1 MKIPF
6 LRAPFL
12 LASSAWLLPLA
23 LALPA
28 SAQGSD
34 ACSTATGIAG
44 QGDFAFNNASATT
57 GPQGQN
63 ESICNQFGTMGID
76 HDVWFAWTAPT
87 TGYATVTLCNTVG
100 FDSKV
105 AAYAGSGCPVSPAL
119 ACNDDSCGTQSV
131 IGFDV
136 IAGQMYTLQVG
147 SFPGSGGGS
156 GTFNLTVGDPPP
168 ACGTN
173 TGPDVIV
180 GDLTDVLNANP
191 VGNFDAIAIGT
202 TSCNIGTAVV
212 NWIGGTNDH
221 PVIRQNLY
229 RYSEVNGASRFEQV
243 GLSWLKHGFASLQ
256 GSLCCTCQ
264 PGGDGS
270 HLGVGCSDPY
280 DAGLN
285 GAQSSLGP
293 NWQVNA
299 HTGVFTYPPANPSH
313 PNDSIFRRLQVALA
327 DLSVTGPPSTT
338 RFFGECQYVTKD
350 DAGAGNQNNN
360 ASWREM
366 TCAGTAS
373 NYNLNLTGM
382 THRAESAIRAWADF
396 DASVNLVDLQIPGDG
411 LVVLGTRATDLGGGQ
426 WHYEYAVY
434 NMNADRNVGTFS
446 IPLAPGVTV
455 SNVAFHDV
463 RYHDNDGNG
472 NVTFSGTDWSVSQT
486 SGAIT
491 WSTETQAAN
500 NNANAIR
507 WGSLYNF
514 RFDANT
520 PPQSGTITLGLWK
533 PGSPD
538 SIAGAGDVPS
548 AGGAIAAFCFGDGTV
563 AACPC
568 TNSGSTEHGCD
579 NSAGTGG
586 SLLGGSGTPSL
597 SADTL
602 LLSVTGER
610 ATAFS
615 LFLQGDVEIAPA
627 IYGDGLRCTSGS
639 MKRLYSKNAS
649 GGAVAAPT
657 GADPSVSARSAALG
671 DTIPATATRVY
682 QVLYRDPDPSFCPT
696 PTGST
701 FNASNG
707 LRVTWGL

>member
-1 MKIPF
+1 MKIPLSRVIPPMLLSIAF
-6 LRAPFL
+6 VAP
-12 LASSAWLLPLA
+12 AW
-23 LALPA
+23 
-28 SAQGSD
+28 AQGSD
-34 ACSTATGIAG
+34 DCSTPTMIAG
-44 QGDFAFNNASATT
+44 QGDFAFDSTTATT
-57 GPQGQN
+57 GSQGQN
-63 ESICNQFGTMGID
+63 ESLCNQFGTTGID
-76 HDVWFAWTAPT
+76 HDVWFVWTAPA
-87 TGYATVTLCNTVG
+87 TGFATVSLCNTVA
-100 FDSKV
+100 FDSKI
-105 AAYAGSGCPVSPAL
+105 AAYSGSGCPVSPAL
-119 ACNDDSCGTQSV
+119 ACNDDSCGVQSV

-136 IAGQMYTLQVG
+136 TVGQDYTLQIG
-147 SFPGSGGGS
+147 SFPGAGGGS
-156 GTFNLTVGDPPP
+156 GTFNLSVGDAPP

-191 VGNFDAIAIGT
+191 VGGIDALAIGT

-212 NWIGGTNDH
+212 NWLGGTNDH

-229 RYSEVNGASRFEQV
+229 RYSEVNGAGRFEQV

-285 GAQSSLGP
+285 GSQSGLGP

-313 PNDSIFRRLQVALA
+313 PNDTIYRRLQVALS
-327 DLSVTGPPSTT
+327 DLSVTGGTSTT

-350 DAGAGNQNNN
+350 DATAGNQNNN
-360 ASWREM
+360 ASWRQM
-366 TCAGTAS
+366 SVTGSAT
-373 NYNLNLTGM
+373 NYDLQLTGM
-382 THRAESAIRAWADF
+382 THRAESAIRAWAAID
-396 DASVNLVDLQIPGDG
+396 SNVNLDDLQIQGDG

-434 NMNADRNVGTFS
+434 NMNADRNIGSVS

-472 NVTFSGTDWSVSQT
+472 NVTFSGADWTVAQT
-486 SGAIT
+486 SAAIT

-507 WGSLYNF
+507 WGTLYNF

-520 PPQSGTITLGLWK
+520 APQSGSITLGIWK

-538 SIAGAGDVPS
+538 SISGTGDVPG

-568 TNSGSTEHGCD
+568 SNSGVPEHGCD
-579 NSAGTGG
+579 NSSGTGG
-586 SLLGGSGTPSL
+586 SILAGSGTPSL

-602 LLSVTGER
+602 SFSVTGER
-610 ATAFS
+610 PTAFS
-615 LFLQGDVEIAPA
+615 VFFQGDAEISPVL
-627 IYGDGLRCTSGS
+627 YGDGLRCTGGS
-639 MKRLYSKNAS
+639 IVRLYSKNAS
-649 GGAVAAPT
+649 GGAASAPT
-657 GADPSVSARSAALG
+657 GSELPVSQRSAALG
-671 DTIPATATRVY
+671 APILPTDTRIY
-682 QVLYRDPDPSFCPT
+682 QVLYRDPDPSFCPM

-707 LRVTWGL
+707 LRVTWGP

>member
-1 MKIPF
+1 MKIP
-6 LRAPFL
+6 
-12 LASSAWLLPLA
+12 LPR
-23 LALPA
+23 ALPFVLLSLA
-28 SAQGSD
+28 FAPSAMAQGSD
-34 ACSTATGIAG
+34 DCSTPTILAG
-44 QGDFAFNNASATT
+44 QGDYAFDSTSATT
-57 GPQGQN
+57 GTQGQN
-63 ESICNQFGTMGID
+63 ESLCDQFGTRGID
-76 HDVWFAWTAPT
+76 HDVWFVWTAPA
-87 TGYATVTLCNTVG
+87 TGYATLSLCGTVA
-100 FDSKV
+100 FDSKI
-105 AAYAGSGCPVSPAL
+105 AAYLGSGCPVSSAL

-131 IGFDV
+131 IGFDAT
-136 IAGQMYTLQVG
+136 AGLSYTFQIG
-147 SFPGSGGGS
+147 SFPGSGGGA

-173 TGPDVIV
+173 VGPDVIV
-180 GDLTDVLNANP
+180 GDLSDVQNANP
-191 VGNFDAIAIGT
+191 VNGVDALAIGT

-229 RYSEVNGASRFEQV
+229 RYSVVNGAGRFEQV

-285 GAQSSLGP
+285 GSQGSLGP

-299 HTGVFTYPPANPSH
+299 HTGVFTYPPSNPSH
-313 PNDSIFRRLQVALA
+313 PNDSVYRRLQVALT
-327 DLSVTGPPSTT
+327 DLSVTGGTSTT

-350 DAGAGNQNNN
+350 DAAAGNQNNN

-366 TCAGTAS
+366 SCSGTAS
-373 NYNLNLTGM
+373 NYNFALTGM
-382 THRAESAIRAWADF
+382 THRAESAIHAWAAL
-396 DASVNLVDLQIPGDG
+396 DATVNLQDLQIPGDG
-411 LVVLGTRATDLGGGQ
+411 LVVLGSRTTDLGGGQ

-434 NMNADRNVGTFS
+434 NMNADRNVGSVS
-446 IPLAPGVTV
+446 IPVAPGVTV

-463 RYHDNDGNG
+463 RYHDNDGNA
-472 NVTFSGTDWSVSQT
+472 NVTFSNADWSVAST
-486 SGAIT
+486 SAAVT

-500 NNANAIR
+500 DDANAIR
-507 WGSLYNF
+507 WGTLYNF

-520 PPQSGTITLGLWK
+520 PPQSGTITLGIWK

-538 SIAGAGDVPS
+538 SITPTVDVPS
-548 AGGAIAAFCFGDGTV
+548 AGGAIAAFCFGDGTL

-568 TNSGSTEHGCD
+568 SNSGAPDHGCD
-579 NSAGTGG
+579 NSAATGG

-602 LLSVTGER
+602 VLSVTGER
-610 ATAFS
+610 PTAFS

-627 IYGDGLRCTSGS
+627 PYGDGLRCTSGS

-649 GGAVAAPT
+649 GGAAAAPT
-657 GADPSVSARSAALG
+657 GAELSVSARSAALG
-671 DTIPATATRVY
+671 DTIAATTTRVY
-682 QVLYRDPDPSFCPT
+682 QVVYRDPDPSFCPS
-696 PTGST
+696 PNGST

-707 LRVTWGL
+707 LRVTWAP